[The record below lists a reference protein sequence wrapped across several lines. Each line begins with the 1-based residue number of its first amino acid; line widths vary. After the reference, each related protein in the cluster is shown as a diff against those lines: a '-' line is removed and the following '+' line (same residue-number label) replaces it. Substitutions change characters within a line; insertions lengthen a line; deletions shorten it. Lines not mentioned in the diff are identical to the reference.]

1 MWAIK
6 LKKLFVANE
15 QNKKTNDEEE
25 DFDDHIKMANSLN
38 KSIIGLNFSKPI
50 DLQWQQ
56 NVMTTTL

>member
-50 DLQWQQ
+50 DLQ
-56 NVMTTTL
+56 